1 MLGRRLQ
8 QSGFKRGQLW
18 ITQVEAEEEAEA
30 AAEGSKVFNTNAN
43 SVTQC
48 AKGVTI

>member
-18 ITQVEAEEEAEA
+18 ITQVEAEAEA